1 MSATAIRDATG
12 FTATMNAVIIYD
24 TFDFGAQANAML
36 KRATHRKD
44 ETTLWDVRLWRA
56 DLLKMPLAAET
67 ALMEAAE
74 AHLIMLAVQH
84 VQSLLPWLMD
94 WLERWALRRKIQE
107 AALALWVGGS
117 AENRSAQT
125 TREFSQFAENH
136 GLSLIFDDNAKVE
149 GKSSMIATVLD
160 DCERPEERRGFS
172 APDLPTPPAAAGARR
187 PSVLGTL
194 GSQ

>member
-1 MSATAIRDATG
+1 MSKTTIGKEMLTE
-12 FTATMNAVIIYD
+12 ATMNAVIIYD

-36 KRATHRKD
+36 KRATRWKD

-67 ALMEAAE
+67 ALMEAVE
-74 AHLIMLAVQH
+74 AHLIMLAVRH

-94 WLERWALRRKIQE
+94 WLERWALHRLIPE

-117 AENRSAQT
+117 AENRLSQT

-136 GLSLIFDDNAKVE
+136 GLSLIFDDNATVE
-149 GKSSMIATVLD
+149 GKSSMFKNDVRKHEVSPPLTFQNLLQQPVRD
-160 DCERPEERRGFS
+160 DHQYGGHWGLK
-172 APDLPTPPAAAGARR
+172 D
-187 PSVLGTL
+187 
-194 GSQ
+194 